1 MKSLCL
7 TTLAGLLLW
16 LLDGPAPA
24 GEADVIDVQVQWLSA
39 QAGRFSVTVKHA
51 DSGWEHYADRWE
63 ILTPDGRL
71 LAVRTLYHPHVD
83 EQPFTR
89 SLSPVKIPAGLDR
102 VLVRAHDKVHGYGGR
117 TATVR
122 LQRPQRSPGK

>member
-1 MKSLCL
+1 MKYPCMA
-7 TTLAGLLLW
+7 LAGLLFWSLA
-16 LLDGPAPA
+16 GSARA
-24 GEADVIDVQVQWLSA
+24 GEADVIDVQVQRLSA
-39 QAGRFSVTVKHA
+39 GYRFSVTVRHA

-63 ILTPDGRL
+63 ILTPDGRV
-71 LAVRTLYHPHVD
+71 LATRTLYHPHVD

-89 SLSPVKIPAGLDR
+89 GLSPVEIPAGLDR

-122 LQRPQRSPGK
+122 LPRPRTSPGK